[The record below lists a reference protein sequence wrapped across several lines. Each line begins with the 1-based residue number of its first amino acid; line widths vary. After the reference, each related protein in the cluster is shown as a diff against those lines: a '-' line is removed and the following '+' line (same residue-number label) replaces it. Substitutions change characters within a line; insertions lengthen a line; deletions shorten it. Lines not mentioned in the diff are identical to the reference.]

1 MRKSGI
7 LMHISSLPGAG
18 GIGSLGKEAYAFA
31 DFLEAS
37 GMKLWQVLPMGPTGY
52 GESPYQSFSVHA
64 GNPMLISTEKLVADG
79 LLTLDP
85 GEEFMPTQDE
95 RVEFDQVRE
104 NKEKLLR
111 KAFHQSEKGL
121 LPEIRQFLRDERWV
135 SDFAL
140 FTAVKQHFGGV
151 MWRQWPDEGIKMR
164 RKESL
169 LQYRMMLDEDVRYH
183 VFCQF
188 IFFRQ
193 WKEFKAYCNSKG
205 IELFGDMP
213 IYVAE
218 DSADTWTQP
227 EVFQLDKNRA
237 PKRVAG
243 VPPDYF
249 SADGQMWGNPLY
261 RWERHKET
269 GYAWWMQRLA
279 ACFERY
285 DVVRIDH
292 FRGFD
297 AYYAIPY
304 GEPTAEHGHW
314 EHGPGYDI
322 FRSMKEKLGEKEVIA
337 EDLGFLTPSV
347 IELVKKSGYP
357 GMKILQFAFDSR
369 EESDYLPHNYTH
381 NCVVYT
387 GTHDNDTVMGWY
399 DTLKGADKKL
409 CDDYLRLKNADGEPI
424 PREQLPWEFVRAAM
438 SSVADL
444 AIIPMQDYL
453 GLGSEAR
460 INIPS
465 TLGIN
470 WKWRM
475 GNGDFTKELAGRIRS
490 MTKLYGR

>member
-1 MRKSGI
+1 MNTICS
-7 LMHISSLPGAG
+7 HI
-18 GIGSLGKEAYAFA
+18 
-31 DFLEAS
+31 
-37 GMKLWQVLPMGPTGY
+37 
-52 GESPYQSFSVHA
+52 
-64 GNPMLISTEKLVADG
+64 
-79 LLTLDP
+79 
-85 GEEFMPTQDE
+85 E
-95 RVEFDQVRE
+95 RNR
-104 NKEKLLR
+104 LLR
-111 KAFHQSEKGL
+111 LAYSRSDIGHNEA
-121 LPEIRQFLRDERWV
+121 FLRFCEKNQWWLD
-135 SDFAL
+135 DFAL
-140 FTAVKQHFGGV
+140 FMAVKDRFEGRPWIEWAEDIRLRWQNAMDYYRRELYYEVEYYKYLQFKFDE
-151 MWRQWPDEGIKMR
+151 QWSKL
-164 RKESL
+164 KT
-169 LQYRMMLDEDVRYH
+169 Y
-183 VFCQF
+183 
-188 IFFRQ
+188 
-193 WKEFKAYCNSKG
+193 ANSKG
-205 IELFGDMP
+205 IQIIGDIP
-213 IYVAE
+213 IYVAL
-218 DSADTWTQP
+218 DSADAWANP
-227 EVFQLDKNRA
+227 GLFQLDEENIPTA
-237 PKRVAG
+237 VAG
-243 VPPDYF
+243 VPPDGF
-249 SADGQMWGNPLY
+249 SATGQLWGNPLY
-261 RWERHKET
+261 RWEVHRNT
-269 GYAWWMQRLA
+269 GYQWWITRLWY
-279 ACFERY
+279 CFELY

>member
-1 MRKSGI
+1 MPGGCSG
-7 LMHISSLPGAG
+7 
-18 GIGSLGKEAYAFA
+18 
-31 DFLEAS
+31 
-37 GMKLWQVLPMGPTGY
+37 WQPALNAMMWY
-52 GESPYQSFSVHA
+52 
-64 GNPMLISTEKLVADG
+64 
-79 LLTLDP
+79 
-85 GEEFMPTQDE
+85 
-95 RVEFDQVRE
+95 
-104 NKEKLLR
+104 
-111 KAFHQSEKGL
+111 
-121 LPEIRQFLRDERWV
+121 V
-135 SDFAL
+135 S
-140 FTAVKQHFGGV
+140 
-151 MWRQWPDEGIKMR
+151 I
-164 RKESL
+164 
-169 LQYRMMLDEDVRYH
+169 
-183 VFCQF
+183 
-188 IFFRQ
+188 I
-193 WKEFKAYCNSKG
+193 
-205 IELFGDMP
+205 
-213 IYVAE
+213 
-218 DSADTWTQP
+218 
-227 EVFQLDKNRA
+227 
-237 PKRVAG
+237 
-243 VPPDYF
+243 
-249 SADGQMWGNPLY
+249 
-261 RWERHKET
+261 
-269 GYAWWMQRLA
+269 
-279 ACFERY
+279 
-285 DVVRIDH
+285 
-292 FRGFD
+292 FD

-304 GEPTAEHGHW
+304 GESTAEHGHW